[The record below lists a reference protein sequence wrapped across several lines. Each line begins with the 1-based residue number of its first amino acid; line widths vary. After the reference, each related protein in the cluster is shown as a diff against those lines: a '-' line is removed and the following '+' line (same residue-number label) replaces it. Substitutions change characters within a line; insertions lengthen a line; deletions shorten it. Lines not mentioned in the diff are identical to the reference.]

1 MSQYRLDWLTKWAVY
16 RPEQPAIKD
25 QQTGEVF
32 NYRQLNNSGN
42 HLAAWFDSLGYNKGD
57 RIAVLAE
64 FCLEYIALYV
74 AAQKSGLVLV
84 PLNYRLSASEL
95 EHILGESMPRCIFCE
110 DKFSHLLTDS
120 EKASPLEDIRNHWNF
135 NQLAP
140 TYIGEVAEDDP
151 LLILYT
157 SGSTGLPKGVLYT
170 HKMTF
175 WNSINTAMSLIINS
189 NTHTVNVMPP
199 FHTGGWNVLLTP
211 ILHHGG
217 YVCMVKKFDPYLVND
232 LMRSESVSVFMGVPT
247 MLHMMAQQ
255 ENFTQANFETL
266 LYIIVGGEPMPIPL
280 IEQYDKLGVAIRQ
293 GYGMTEVGPNL
304 TSLPEQDAIRKKGSI
319 GWPNFYVD
327 IRVVKEDG
335 SEANTDETGEL
346 WLRGP
351 MVMPAYWNNPEMT
364 RTAFSPDGQWF
375 KSGDLVRCDEGG
387 YIFVVDRL
395 KNMYISGAENVYPA
409 EIERVINTIEGVA
422 ESVVIGVK
430 DERWGEVGKA
440 IIAWRPGVNI
450 PSDDGIRDY
459 VARQLAKFK
468 IPKYFMSLEELPK
481 NDAGKLDRAKL
492 KRLYS

>member
-1 MSQYRLDWLTKWAVY
+1 
-16 RPEQPAIKD
+16 
-25 QQTGEVF
+25 
-32 NYRQLNNSGN
+32 
-42 HLAAWFDSLGYNKGD
+42 
-57 RIAVLAE
+57 
-64 FCLEYIALYV
+64 
-74 AAQKSGLVLV
+74 
-84 PLNYRLSASEL
+84 
-95 EHILGESMPRCIFCE
+95 
-110 DKFSHLLTDS
+110 
-120 EKASPLEDIRNHWNF
+120 
-135 NQLAP
+135 
-140 TYIGEVAEDDP
+140 
-151 LLILYT
+151 
-157 SGSTGLPKGVLYT
+157 
-170 HKMTF
+170 
-175 WNSINTAMSLIINS
+175 
-189 NTHTVNVMPP
+189 
-199 FHTGGWNVLLTP
+199 
-211 ILHHGG
+211 
-217 YVCMVKKFDPYLVND
+217 
-232 LMRSESVSVFMGVPT
+232 
-247 MLHMMAQQ
+247 MMAQQ

-450 PSDDGIRDY
+450 PSDDSIRDY